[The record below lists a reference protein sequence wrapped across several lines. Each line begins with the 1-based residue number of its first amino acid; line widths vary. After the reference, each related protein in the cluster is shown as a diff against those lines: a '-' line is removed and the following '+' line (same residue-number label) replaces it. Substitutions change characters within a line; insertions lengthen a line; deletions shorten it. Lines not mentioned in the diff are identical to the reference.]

1 MMNRGEKMK
10 QNIYD
15 NEQFFMGYE
24 AIRKREYNYNN
35 LLEQPNFLKLVPD
48 LAEKN
53 VLDLGCGMGD
63 FAYSCVTKGAKNVL
77 GIDISTK
84 MITVAKKRYQH
95 EQIQFQKTALEDMKL
110 ESGHFD
116 FISSSLAFHYVA
128 DFDALI
134 EKISLALCD
143 EGVLLFSI
151 EHPIV
156 TANKGGVD
164 WQFDEEGSLLHFA
177 VDRYQEQGI
186 RTQNWL
192 VNDVV
197 TYHRTFS
204 TIINTLIEHDLQIER
219 VIEPTPTN
227 EALENAPNLQKEF
240 RRPSFLIIQARKKEL
255 SVEK

>member
-1 MMNRGEKMK
+1 MK

-15 NEQFFMGYE
+15 NEQFFKGYE
-24 AIRKREYNYNN
+24 AIRTRKYNYNN
-35 LLEQPNFLKLVPD
+35 LLEQPSFLKLVPD
-48 LAEKN
+48 LKEKT
-53 VLDLGCGMGD
+53 VLDLGCGMGE
-63 FAYSCVTKGAKNVL
+63 FAFSCISKGAKFVK

-84 MITVAKKRYQH
+84 MITVAKERYQH
-95 EQIQFQKTALEDMKL
+95 ERLHFQINALEDMVL
-110 ESGHFD
+110 EGKHYD

-134 EKISLALCD
+134 KKISAALND
-143 EGVLLFSI
+143 DGVLLFSI

-164 WQFDEEGSLLHFA
+164 WQLGDEGNLLHFA
-177 VDRYQEQGI
+177 VDYYQEQGK

-204 TIINTLIEHDLQIER
+204 TIVNTLIEQDLQIEK
-219 VIEPTPTN
+219 ICEPTPTKQ
-227 EALENAPNLQKEF
+227 ALENGPYLQKEF
-240 RRPSFLIIQARKKEL
+240 RRPSFLIIRARKKCL
-255 SVEK
+255 SQGQ